1 MEETIEERLKRLRI
15 KSGFTQQQIADMLGT
30 TKSTISKYEHG
41 LRKVKYET
49 VEKFAKA
56 LNLDISELLTPAEE
70 SKMIIDGLLDEFESR
85 KKDRQK
91 RQNDAEARVGGDYSV
106 YLMNLLVDHAQIISA
121 LTSMG
126 VDIRFG
132 TSKDV
137 TISYGIVK
145 QLMGTA
151 SFAEKLEKLSCSF
164 NQVFGDSELLNPG
177 KDGE

>member
-85 KKDRQK
+85 KVARQK
-91 RQNDAEARVGGDYSV
+91 RQADAEAKVSGDYSV
-106 YLMNLLVDHAQIISA
+106 YLMNLLVDYAHIIDT
-121 LTSMG
+121 LTNMG
-126 VDIRFG
+126 IDIHFETPR
-132 TSKDV
+132 DV
-137 TISYGIVK
+137 TITHGIVK

-164 NQVFGDSELLNPG
+164 NQVFSDSELLNPL